1 MRNLFIVAIVAALFT
16 QIACQQDKGVKTEHG
31 FRFVN
36 HTNKGGT
43 KPQPGESVLV
53 QTYTYIG
60 DSLMAS
66 TQKNFGGPREF
77 ALFTPD
83 KAPKRIP
90 AIYDALL
97 MMSEGDS
104 GTVYETIDTFLAKFI
119 PPALKD
125 NKEVRYEVVLMDI
138 VTAAEK
144 AEAQQAALARVEGI
158 QNTVKTTAADY
169 TAGKLNDKLT
179 KGESG
184 LKVMILEKG
193 SGAPIKQGENVKVDY
208 YGVLT
213 NGTMFDNSFERG
225 QPLPF
230 AAGVGQMI
238 PGFDQGTMMLNHGGK
253 AYFFIP
259 PALGYGSQPQG
270 SIPPNS
276 ELIFYVE
283 VL

>member
-1 MRNLFIVAIVAALFT
+1 MRKLFILAVAAAATMF
-16 QIACQQDKGVKTEHG
+16 ACGQNEGVQTEHG

-36 HTNKGGT
+36 HTNKEGN
-43 KPQPGESVLV
+43 KPQPGETVLV

-77 ALFTPD
+77 TLFTPD
-83 KAPKRIP
+83 RAPKRIP

-97 MMSEGDS
+97 LMSEGDS
-104 GTVYETIDTFLAKFI
+104 GTVYEVIDTFLQKFI

-125 NKEVRYEVVLMDI
+125 NKEVRYEVVLVDI
-138 VTAAEK
+138 ITAEEK
-144 AEAQQAALARVEGI
+144 AKALAEAQARITGI
-158 QNTVKTTAADY
+158 ETQVKATAADY
-169 TAGKLNDKLT
+169 KAGKLESQLT
-179 KGESG
+179 KQESG
-184 LKVMILEKG
+184 LKVMILDKG
-193 SGAPIKQGENVKVDY
+193 SGAPIQQGENIKVDY
-208 YGVLT
+208 YGVLKD
-213 NGTMFDNSFERG
+213 GTMFDNSFERG

-230 AAGVGQMI
+230 PAGVGQMI
-238 PGFDQGTMMLNHGGK
+238 AGFDQGVMFLNHGGK

-259 PALGYGSQPQG
+259 PQIGYGDRAQG